1 MKNEYITR
9 TKITM
14 TKFLKNY
21 MDYFEEKTFIR
32 TKTKKKYII
41 RTKNVFKLL
50 KKYHF
55 T

>member
-32 TKTKKKYII
+32 TKILANKI
-41 RTKNVFKLL
+41 NNM
-50 KKYHF
+50 H
-55 T
+55 